1 MPVTKSYGSWTSPVS
16 AAMLVSKGAK
26 LQDAWVTADDAVYW
40 LESRPR
46 EAGRFVIMRWDPD
59 SDSGVEINPAPFYA
73 RTRVHEYGGAP
84 VAVVGD
90 TVYFSHYKDH
100 RLYQAKPGSA
110 PEPLTPAAKM
120 RYADLVWDSARSRLI
135 GVREDHRESDIF
147 AVNTLVA
154 IDPAQPDTGTILAEG
169 YDFFMAPRVSP
180 DGTKLAWVSWNHPNM
195 PWDGTELWVG
205 TFGADG
211 RLADARLVAGGMEE
225 SVVQPLWAPDN
236 TLHFISDRTG
246 WWNLYRLKGDQI
258 EAILPM
264 EAEFSGPAW
273 QLGLATYA
281 FAGGDIVAIVAQ
293 NGTDQLLRINPDTR
307 EVQRL
312 GESYAVFRN
321 VTANAGRLV
330 TIAASPTQS
339 PVVLSYD
346 LGTHTETVVKSAGER
361 PLADADISIPEAVE
375 FPTERGLTAHAWY
388 YAPKNQGFQA
398 PAGEKPPLIVFSHGG
413 PTGQSFPVFSLALQ
427 YWTTRGFAVVD
438 VNYGGSAGYGRAYRN
453 RLYGNWGLN
462 DVEDCTNAALYLAD
476 QGLADPKRLAIR
488 GGSAGGYTTLACLTF
503 RDVFA
508 AGASYYGVSDLGA
521 LARETHKFESRYLD
535 RMIGP
540 YPEDKAVYDAR
551 SPLMHADQIT
561 NPIIFFQGL
570 DDKIVLPNQAE
581 EMVDQLKQN
590 HIPVAY
596 IPFDGEGHGFVQAD
610 TIIRAQEAELYFYAQ
625 IMGIPLEEAI
635 DPVAIWNWP
644 NKSQD

>member
-1 MPVTKSYGSWTSPVS
+1 MPVIKSYGSWTSPVS
-16 AAMLVSKGAK
+16 AAMLASKSTRI
-26 LQDAWVTADDAVYW
+26 QDAWVTADDTVYW
-40 LESRPR
+40 LESRPQ
-46 EAGRFVIMRWDPD
+46 EAGRFVLMRWDPK
-59 SDSGVEINPAPFYA
+59 SQSGIEVNPAPYNA

-84 VAVVGD
+84 AAFVGD
-90 TVYFSHYKDH
+90 TVYFSHYQDH
-100 RLYQAKPGSA
+100 RLYRVTRGSP
-110 PEPLTPAAKM
+110 PETLTPAAKM
-120 RYADLVWDSARSRLI
+120 RYADLVWDNTRSRLI
-135 GVREDHRESDIF
+135 AVREDHSESDIF
-147 AVNTLVA
+147 AVNSLVA
-154 IDPAQPDTGTILAEG
+154 IDPAHPDTGAILADG
-169 YDFFMAPRVSP
+169 RDFFMAPRVSP
-180 DGTKLAWVSWNHPNM
+180 DGTKLAWVSWDHPNM

-205 TFGADG
+205 TFGTDG
-211 RLADARLVAGGMEE
+211 RIADAQLIAGGLEE
-225 SVVQPLWAPDN
+225 SVVQPLWALDN

-246 WWNLYRLKGDQI
+246 WWNLYRLKDHQI

-273 QLGLATYA
+273 QLGLSTYA
-281 FAGGDIVAIVAQ
+281 FLGDEIVAIVAQ
-293 NGTDQLLRINPDTR
+293 NGTDQLLRINPSTR

-312 GESYAVFRN
+312 AESYAVFRQ
-321 VTANAGRLV
+321 VTANAARVV
-330 TIAASPTQS
+330 TIASSPTQS

-346 LGTHTETVVKSAGER
+346 LKTQTETVVKSAGER
-361 PLADADISIPEAVE
+361 PLADEDISIPKAVE

-388 YAPKNQGFQA
+388 YAPKNHEFEA

-453 RLYGNWGLN
+453 RLYGNWGVN
-462 DVEDCTNAALYLAD
+462 DIEDCTNAALYLAD
-476 QGLADPKRLAIR
+476 NRWADPKRLAIR

-521 LARETHKFESRYLD
+521 LARETHKFESRYMD

-540 YPEDKAVYDAR
+540 YPKAEAIYDAR
-551 SPLMHADQIT
+551 SPLMHADQIK

-581 EMVDQLKQN
+581 EMVSQLRTN

-625 IMGIPLEEAI
+625 IMGIPLDEQME
-635 DPVAIWNWP
+635 PVTIWNWP
-644 NKSQD
+644 QES